1 MIKPKKSLGQN
12 FLIDSNIVNKI
23 IGVTDI
29 QNSHILEIGPGNA
42 ELTKA
47 ILEKKPKS
55 LTLIEKDRLL
65 YRALIEKFKNSK
77 QVKIYNEDVLKSNL
91 ESRIKQGSIVFGNLP
106 YNISSQILIKFIKFI
121 YWPPKYKKLIFMFQ
135 KEVGEK
141 IIARMGN
148 SNYSRLSIITK
159 SRLKIL
165 NFFYVSKN
173 CFFPKPKVDSIVI
186 EFQPI
191 KRKDINFKSIKS
203 LEYITNIFFSN
214 RRKMIN
220 KVFSKIFK
228 NPLEVSK
235 KLQLDLRSRPS
246 ELSSE
251 TYYKITELYEKYQK
265 N

>member
-23 IGVTDI
+23 TGVTDI
-29 QNSHILEIGPGNA
+29 RNSHILEIGPGNA

-91 ESRIKQGSIVFGNLP
+91 ESRIKQGSIIFGNLP

-135 KEVGEK
+135 KEMAERITAKKNTSAFGRLTV
-141 IIARMGN
+141 I
-148 SNYSRLSIITK
+148 SNL
-159 SRLKIL
+159 RLKIKKKF
-165 NFFYVSKN
+165 NISKN
-173 CFFPKPKVDSIVI
+173 CFFPKPKVESSLLVFEPINNQKFKINDIKNLEKVTQVI
-186 EFQPI
+186 
-191 KRKDINFKSIKS
+191 
-203 LEYITNIFFSN
+203 FSSK
-214 RRKMIN
+214 RKMIN
-220 KVFSKIFK
+220 KAIKTLFK
-228 NPLEVSK
+228 NDFIKINHININLA
-235 KLQLDLRSRPS
+235 SRPG
-246 ELSSE
+246 ELSCDE
-251 TYYKITELYEKYQK
+251 YYKIAEYFEKK

>member
-135 KEVGEK
+135 KEMAERITAKKNTSAFGRLTV
-141 IIARMGN
+141 I
-148 SNYSRLSIITK
+148 SNL
-159 SRLKIL
+159 RLKIKKK
-165 NFFYVSKN
+165 F
-173 CFFPKPKVDSIVI
+173 
-186 EFQPI
+186 
-191 KRKDINFKSIKS
+191 
-203 LEYITNIFFSN
+203 NIFLRHFS
-214 RRKMIN
+214 IN
-220 KVFSKIFK
+220 QSCCTIYKPCSTPTSSSTSIF
-228 NPLEVSK
+228 
-235 KLQLDLRSRPS
+235 
-246 ELSSE
+246 
-251 TYYKITELYEKYQK
+251 
-265 N
+265 